1 VVIVH
6 KLYTR
11 VGAAW
16 RKLTLILNAA
26 VGQRCWQLKGSVHRE
41 FISMNQHRSIL
52 LARILFVACVARGL
66 LAGLIW
72 EFHLAAPPTLND
84 AMQEWIW
91 GFLLPLVFSGLGALI
106 IARAPGNRVGWLLMI
121 TALGGVIPAT
131 MILENLPA
139 PTHLTPGLFLLVWL
153 EGWSW
158 IPVIFPILLI
168 PLYFPTGR
176 PPSPRWNWVS
186 RLAIG
191 MWLFFILA
199 GLFFEPI
206 APLNGVWSL
215 PNPIGFIPVEV
226 VNGTPMIVWGIG
238 LITVVISSVV
248 SLYVRYRR
256 AQEVERQQIKW
267 LLYAG
272 ALFAAVYTL
281 AVFPA
286 NESAFSVL
294 ANLLFVASILAMP
307 VAIAVAILRYRLYDI
322 DIIIRRT
329 LQYTLLTG
337 LLALVYFGS
346 VLLLQSLVQTLTGQS
361 RSPIVIVIS
370 TLGLAALFNPLR
382 KRIQDVIDRRF
393 YRKKYDSELALV
405 QFAVTARDEVDLEQL
420 VGVMLGVV
428 EKTMQPERVSLW
440 LSEQEGTIE

>member
-1 VVIVH
+1 
-6 KLYTR
+6 
-11 VGAAW
+11 
-16 RKLTLILNAA
+16 
-26 VGQRCWQLKGSVHRE
+26 
-41 FISMNQHRSIL
+41 MNQHRSIL
-52 LARILFVACVARGL
+52 LARVLFVTCVVRGL
-66 LAGLIW
+66 LGSLIW

-84 AMQEWIW
+84 AMQAWIW

-121 TALGGVIPAT
+121 TALGGIIPAT
-131 MILENLPA
+131 TILENLPA

-168 PLYFPTGR
+168 PLYFPTGH

-206 APLNGVWSL
+206 APLNGAWSL

-256 AQEVERQQIKW
+256 AREVERQQIKW

-307 VAIAVAILRYRLYDI
+307 AAIAVAILRYRLYDI
-322 DIIIRRT
+322 DVIIRRT
-329 LQYTLLTG
+329 LQYALLTG

-382 KRIQDVIDRRF
+382 IRIQDVIDRRF

-440 LSEQEGTIE
+440 LSEQEETIE

>member
-1 VVIVH
+1 
-6 KLYTR
+6 
-11 VGAAW
+11 
-16 RKLTLILNAA
+16 
-26 VGQRCWQLKGSVHRE
+26 
-41 FISMNQHRSIL
+41 MNQHRSIL

-72 EFHLAAPPTLND
+72 EFHLVAPPTLND

-168 PLYFPTGR
+168 PLYFPTGH

-206 APLNGVWSL
+206 APLNGAWSL

-256 AQEVERQQIKW
+256 AREVERQQIKW

-307 VAIAVAILRYRLYDI
+307 AAIAVAILRYRLYDI
-322 DIIIRRT
+322 DVIIRRT
-329 LQYTLLTG
+329 LQYALLTG

-382 KRIQDVIDRRF
+382 IRIQDVIDRRF

>member
-1 VVIVH
+1 
-6 KLYTR
+6 
-11 VGAAW
+11 
-16 RKLTLILNAA
+16 
-26 VGQRCWQLKGSVHRE
+26 
-41 FISMNQHRSIL
+41 MNQHRSIL
-52 LARILFVACVARGL
+52 LARVLFVTCVVRGL
-66 LAGLIW
+66 LGSLIW

-84 AMQEWIW
+84 AMQAWIW

-121 TALGGVIPAT
+121 TALGGIIPAT

-168 PLYFPTGR
+168 PLYFPTGH

-206 APLNGVWSL
+206 APLNGAWSL

-256 AQEVERQQIKW
+256 AREVERQQIKW

-307 VAIAVAILRYRLYDI
+307 AAIAVAILRYRLYDI
-322 DIIIRRT
+322 DVIIRRT
-329 LQYTLLTG
+329 LQYALLTG

-382 KRIQDVIDRRF
+382 IRIQDVIDRRF

>member
-1 VVIVH
+1 
-6 KLYTR
+6 
-11 VGAAW
+11 
-16 RKLTLILNAA
+16 
-26 VGQRCWQLKGSVHRE
+26 
-41 FISMNQHRSIL
+41 MNQHRSIL
-52 LARILFVACVARGL
+52 LARVLFVTCVVRGL
-66 LAGLIW
+66 LGSLIW

-84 AMQEWIW
+84 AMQAWIW

-121 TALGGVIPAT
+121 TALGGIIPAT
-131 MILENLPA
+131 TILENLPA

-168 PLYFPTGR
+168 PLYFPTGH

-206 APLNGVWSL
+206 APLNGAWSL
-215 PNPIGFIPVEV
+215 PNPIGFIPVKV
-226 VNGTPMIVWGIG
+226 VNGPPMIVWGIG

-256 AQEVERQQIKW
+256 AREVERQQIKW

-272 ALFAAVYTL
+272 ALFAAYYVL
-281 AVFPA
+281 AVFSA

-307 VAIAVAILRYRLYDI
+307 AAIAVAILRYRLYDI
-322 DIIIRRT
+322 DVIIRRT
-329 LQYTLLTG
+329 LQYALLTG

-382 KRIQDVIDRRF
+382 IRIQDVIDRRF

-440 LSEQEGTIE
+440 LSEQEETIE

>member
-1 VVIVH
+1 
-6 KLYTR
+6 
-11 VGAAW
+11 
-16 RKLTLILNAA
+16 
-26 VGQRCWQLKGSVHRE
+26 
-41 FISMNQHRSIL
+41 MNQHRSIL

-121 TALGGVIPAT
+121 TALGGIIPAT
-131 MILENLPA
+131 TILENLPA

-168 PLYFPTGR
+168 PLYFPTGH

-206 APLNGVWSL
+206 APLNGAWSL

-307 VAIAVAILRYRLYDI
+307 AAIAVAILRYRLYDI
-322 DIIIRRT
+322 DVIIRRT
-329 LQYTLLTG
+329 LQYALLTG

-382 KRIQDVIDRRF
+382 IRIQDVIDRRF

-440 LSEQEGTIE
+440 LSEQEETIE